1 MANKSIEVD
10 EFVHEQDDS
19 RLVNDQIA
27 DVPKEISISP
37 KDQQISSS
45 KDQGQIPSLMSLDW
59 GQIPSLMSL
68 DRGQIA
74 SLMSLDRGQI
84 PSLMSL
90 DRGQIPSLMSLDRG
104 QLFNKVRQPIGRID
118 DDNYLYGRT
127 EVIIN

>member
-68 DRGQIA
+68 DRGQ
-74 SLMSLDRGQI
+74 
-84 PSLMSL
+84 
-90 DRGQIPSLMSLDRG
+90 
-104 QLFNKVRQPIGRID
+104 LFNKVRQPIGRID

-127 EVIIN
+127 EVIINWYKISYILLEYAVYAIICVYFTKNKQW